1 MLTINKGLFKSKPL
15 GSFATKGFGVLAFFV
30 IVFTTGL
37 KAQLTV
43 GGPGSPTS
51 LVQNTLVGTGVTVNN
66 VTFNGSGIAYGTFNG
81 ANSNIGLPSGV
92 IITTGSRSIA
102 PGPNNIA
109 SAGVD
114 NGVPGDLTLT
124 AISGF
129 DTYDA
134 SVLEFDFIPQSGQIS
149 FNYVFASEEYPEF
162 VGQIYNDVFAFF
174 ITGPNPGGGNY
185 NNSNIALIPGTSTP
199 VAINNVNQISYTNY
213 YVDNS
218 GGPTVQYDGFTKPL
232 TAQANVVPCET
243 YHIKICIA
251 DAGDGIYDS
260 AVFLEALS
268 FSSSTNDVIAT
279 VTYGNNNSLLYEG
292 CGQANIKFT
301 KSVATQVAETFDVT
315 ITGTA
320 TNGVDYSQFPTQVTF
335 QPGDTVVIVPLVP
348 IFDGVS
354 EPNETVTITITQDI
368 CGTIVTKDVTLTI
381 TNVEPLLVDVT
392 PALTTLICPN
402 VPTQLTANVTGGI
415 SPYTYTWDNGL
426 VGQTITVFPQQTT
439 TYTVTVTDNC
449 NSQTA
454 QGQAVIDLPGYI
466 PLDLITPPDT
476 TICPGDSILLFVSSF
491 GGRGDTEIT
500 FSWDNNLGDGSSK
513 WVKPSALTIYTVT
526 VTDSCGTTVTKEIV
540 VDVLPT
546 NAEFDYFY
554 LENRKIKFLDQSSSD
569 VLNWYWDFGDGNT
582 SIEQNPLHTYADT
595 GLYRV
600 TLIVENKYGCTDTI
614 TKNVR
619 AYPDYTLYVPNAFT
633 PNGDDINENFSGL
646 GQGFVNYE
654 MYIFNRWGE
663 PIFKSTDYANRWDG
677 RDKSGQISPQGI
689 YVYLIKVKTPPGDE
703 FTLRGSV
710 ALIN

>member
-1 MLTINKGLFKSKPL
+1 MLTINKGLFRSNPL
-15 GSFATKGFGVLAFFV
+15 GSFTAEGVLLFAFFV
-30 IVFTTGL
+30 AFLSTGL

-174 ITGPNPGGGNY
+174 VTGPNPGGGNY

-368 CGTIVTKDVTLTI
+368 CGTIVTKEVTLTI
-381 TNVEPLLVDVT
+381 TNVEPLVVDVT

-415 SPYTYTWDNGL
+415 SPSTYTWDNGL

-454 QGQAVIDLPGYI
+454 QAQAVIDLPGYI

-540 VDVLPT
+540 VDILPT

-703 FTLRGSV
+703 YTLRGSV

>member
-1 MLTINKGLFKSKPL
+1 MLTINKGLFRSNPL
-15 GSFATKGFGVLAFFV
+15 GSFTAEGVLLFAFFV
-30 IVFTTGL
+30 AFLSTGL

-174 ITGPNPGGGNY
+174 VTGPNPGGGNY

-368 CGTIVTKDVTLTI
+368 CGTIVTKEVTLTI
-381 TNVEPLLVDVT
+381 TNVEPLVVDVT

-454 QGQAVIDLPGYI
+454 QAQAVIDLPGYI

-540 VDVLPT
+540 VDILPT

-703 FTLRGSV
+703 YTLRGSV

>member
-1 MLTINKGLFKSKPL
+1 MLTINKGLFRSNPL
-15 GSFATKGFGVLAFFV
+15 GSFTAEGVLLFAFFV
-30 IVFTTGL
+30 AFLSTGL

-174 ITGPNPGGGNY
+174 VTGPNPGGGNY

-368 CGTIVTKDVTLTI
+368 CGTIVTKEVTLTI
-381 TNVEPLLVDVT
+381 TNVEPLVVDVT

-454 QGQAVIDLPGYI
+454 QAQAVIDLPGYI

-513 WVKPSALTIYTVT
+513 WVKPSALTIYSVT

-703 FTLRGSV
+703 YTLRGSV

>member
-1 MLTINKGLFKSKPL
+1 
-15 GSFATKGFGVLAFFV
+15 
-30 IVFTTGL
+30 
-37 KAQLTV
+37 
-43 GGPGSPTS
+43 
-51 LVQNTLVGTGVTVNN
+51 VQNTLVGTGVTVNN

-174 ITGPNPGGGNY
+174 VTGPNPGGGNY

-368 CGTIVTKDVTLTI
+368 CGTIVTKEVTLTI
-381 TNVEPLLVDVT
+381 TNVEPLVVDVT

-454 QGQAVIDLPGYI
+454 QAQAVIDLPGYI

-540 VDVLPT
+540 VDILPT

-703 FTLRGSV
+703 YTLRGSV

>member
-1 MLTINKGLFKSKPL
+1 
-15 GSFATKGFGVLAFFV
+15 
-30 IVFTTGL
+30 
-37 KAQLTV
+37 
-43 GGPGSPTS
+43 
-51 LVQNTLVGTGVTVNN
+51 VQNTLVGTGVTVNN

-368 CGTIVTKDVTLTI
+368 CGTIVTKEVTLTI
-381 TNVEPLLVDVT
+381 TNVEPLVVDVT

-454 QGQAVIDLPGYI
+454 QAQAVIDLPGYI

-540 VDVLPT
+540 VDILPT

-703 FTLRGSV
+703 YTLRGSV

>member
-1 MLTINKGLFKSKPL
+1 MLTINKGIFRPKPL
-15 GSFATKGFGVLAFFV
+15 SSITTKGLVVFVFFV
-30 IVFTTGL
+30 LGLTTGL

-43 GGPGSPTS
+43 GAPGSPTN
-51 LVQNTLVGTGVTVNN
+51 LVQNVLVGSGVTVNN
-66 VTFNGSGIAYGTFNG
+66 VTFNGAGIAYGTFNG
-81 ANSNIGLPSGV
+81 TNSNIGLPSGV
-92 IITTGSRSIA
+92 IITTGSRGIA

-124 AISGF
+124 SISGF

-174 ITGPNPGGGNY
+174 ISGPNPGGGNY
-185 NNSNIALIPGTSTP
+185 NNVNIANIPGTTTP

-232 TAQANVVPCET
+232 TAQANVVPCQT

-268 FSSSTNDVIAT
+268 FSSNTNDVVAT

-301 KSVATQVAETFDVT
+301 KSVATQVADTFQVT
-315 ITGTA
+315 VTGTA
-320 TNGVDYSQFPTQVTF
+320 TNGVDYSQFPSQVIF

-354 EPNETVTITITQDI
+354 EPNETVTITITQNI
-368 CGTIVTKDVTLTI
+368 CGTIVTKQVSLTI
-381 TNVEPLLVDVT
+381 NNVDPLQVNVT

-439 TYTVTVTDNC
+439 TYTVTVVDNC

-454 QGQAVIDLPGYI
+454 QAQAVIDLPGYI

-476 TICPGDSILLFVSSF
+476 TICPGDSILLFVSSR

-500 FSWDNNLGDGSSK
+500 FSWDNNLGDGPSK
-513 WVKPSALTIYTVT
+513 WVKPSGLTVYTVT

-554 LENRKIKFLDQSSSD
+554 IENRKIKFLDQSSSD
-569 VLNWYWDFGDGNT
+569 VINWFWDFGDSNT
-582 SIEQNPLHTYADT
+582 STEQNPLHNYADT

-600 TLIVENKYGCTDTI
+600 TLIVENQYGCTDTI
-614 TKNVR
+614 VKNVR

-703 FTLRGSV
+703 YTLRGSV

>member
-1 MLTINKGLFKSKPL
+1 VLTINKGLFRSNPL
-15 GSFATKGFGVLAFFV
+15 GSFTAEGVLLFAFFV
-30 IVFTTGL
+30 AFLSTGL

-174 ITGPNPGGGNY
+174 VTGPNPGGGNY

-368 CGTIVTKDVTLTI
+368 CGTIVTKEVTLTI
-381 TNVEPLLVDVT
+381 TNVEPLVVDVT

-454 QGQAVIDLPGYI
+454 QAQAVIDLPGYI

-540 VDVLPT
+540 VDILPT

>member
-1 MLTINKGLFKSKPL
+1 
-15 GSFATKGFGVLAFFV
+15 
-30 IVFTTGL
+30 
-37 KAQLTV
+37 
-43 GGPGSPTS
+43 
-51 LVQNTLVGTGVTVNN
+51 
-66 VTFNGSGIAYGTFNG
+66 
-81 ANSNIGLPSGV
+81 
-92 IITTGSRSIA
+92 
-102 PGPNNIA
+102 
-109 SAGVD
+109 
-114 NGVPGDLTLT
+114 
-124 AISGF
+124 
-129 DTYDA
+129 
-134 SVLEFDFIPQSGQIS
+134 
-149 FNYVFASEEYPEF
+149 
-162 VGQIYNDVFAFF
+162 
-174 ITGPNPGGGNY
+174 
-185 NNSNIALIPGTSTP
+185 
-199 VAINNVNQISYTNY
+199 
-213 YVDNS
+213 
-218 GGPTVQYDGFTKPL
+218 
-232 TAQANVVPCET
+232 
-243 YHIKICIA
+243 
-251 DAGDGIYDS
+251 
-260 AVFLEALS
+260 
-268 FSSSTNDVIAT
+268 
-279 VTYGNNNSLLYEG
+279 
-292 CGQANIKFT
+292 
-301 KSVATQVAETFDVT
+301 
-315 ITGTA
+315 
-320 TNGVDYSQFPTQVTF
+320 
-335 QPGDTVVIVPLVP
+335 VVIVPLVP

-368 CGTIVTKDVTLTI
+368 CGTIVTKEVTLTI
-381 TNVEPLLVDVT
+381 TNVEPLVVDVT

-454 QGQAVIDLPGYI
+454 QAQAVIDLPGYI

-540 VDVLPT
+540 VDILPT

-703 FTLRGSV
+703 YTLRGSV

>member
-1 MLTINKGLFKSKPL
+1 VLTINKGLFRSNPL
-15 GSFATKGFGVLAFFV
+15 GSFTAEGVLLFAFFV
-30 IVFTTGL
+30 AFLSTGL

-368 CGTIVTKDVTLTI
+368 CGTIVTKEVTLTI
-381 TNVEPLLVDVT
+381 TNVEPLVVDVT

-454 QGQAVIDLPGYI
+454 QAQAVIDLPGYI

-540 VDVLPT
+540 VDILPT

-703 FTLRGSV
+703 YTLRGSV

>member
-1 MLTINKGLFKSKPL
+1 MAPS
-15 GSFATKGFGVLAFFV
+15 
-30 IVFTTGL
+30 
-37 KAQLTV
+37 
-43 GGPGSPTS
+43 SPTDI
-51 LVQNTLVGTGVTVNN
+51 VQNVLVGSGVTVNN
-66 VTFNGSGIAYGTFNG
+66 VTFNGAPIAYGTFNG
-81 ANSNIGLPSGV
+81 TNSNIGLPNGV
-92 IITTGSRSIA
+92 IITTGSRGVA
-102 PGPNNIA
+102 PGPNSIA

-114 NGVPGDLTLT
+114 NGVVGDATLT

-129 DTYDA
+129 ETYDA

-174 ITGPNPGGGNY
+174 ISGPNPGGSNY
-185 NNSNIALIPGTSTP
+185 NNANIAIIPGTSTP

-213 YVDNS
+213 YVDNT
-218 GGPTVQYDGFTKPL
+218 GGQTVQYDGFTKPM

-268 FSSSTNDVIAT
+268 FSSATNDVIAT

-320 TNGVDYSQFPTQVTF
+320 INGVDYSQFPTQVTF

-348 IFDGVS
+348 IFDGVT

-368 CGTIVTKDVTLTI
+368 CGTIVTKEVNLTI
-381 TNVEPLLVDVT
+381 TNVEPLVVT
-392 PALTTLICPN
+392 VSPDYTSYICPN
-402 VPTQLTANVTGGI
+402 IPTPLTATATGGI

-426 VGQTITVFPQQTT
+426 VGQTVTVFPQQTT
-439 TYTVTVTDNC
+439 TYTVTVTDAC

-454 QGQAVIDLPGYI
+454 QAQALIDMPGYV
-466 PLDLITPPDT
+466 PLELITPPDT
-476 TICPGDSILLFVSSF
+476 TICPGDSILLFVSSR
-491 GGRGDTEIT
+491 GGEGDTEIV
-500 FSWDNNLGDGSSK
+500 FSWDNNLGNGSSK
-513 WVKPSALTIYTVT
+513 WVKPSGLTVYTVT

-546 NAEFDYFY
+546 NANFSYFY
-554 LENRKIKFLDQSSSD
+554 LENRKVKFLDESSTD
-569 VLNWYWDFGDGNT
+569 VINWYWDFGDFNT
-582 SIEQNPLHTYADT
+582 STEQNPLHNYADT

-600 TLIVENKYGCTDTI
+600 TLIVENQYGCTDTI
-614 TKNVR
+614 IKNVR

-646 GQGFVNYE
+646 GQGFINYE

-677 RDKSGQISPQGI
+677 RDKSGHR
-689 YVYLIKVKTPPGDE
+689 YLRKA
-703 FTLRGSV
+703 FTFT
-710 ALIN
+710 